1 MVKFQ
6 DLPPQESVRLEGMSI
21 TTLRSLES
29 RVLFQADGVA
39 HSALV
44 ELSYGLYSE
53 VMWSETCY
61 FVNHAFPVNKT
72 ILTQM

>member
-1 MVKFQ
+1 MF
-6 DLPPQESVRLEGMSI
+6 EGMSI

-29 RVLFQADGVA
+29 RVLFQKLLILADRVA

-61 FVNHAFPVNKT
+61 FVNHAF
-72 ILTQM
+72 ILNTCQ